1 MQLSQLVRIDN
12 SRWAGVF
19 GGVAGAAAATVVPQ
33 LSTLSSSR
41 VALLGGLLTIVIFL
55 LLVVLTNLAGVLPRD
70 TQDGE
75 PTSGN

>member
-75 PTSGN
+75 TTSGN